1 MSKSVSNRIKS
12 SFLSRAIF
20 SQKLNNP
27 LGYLLLILAGLLMA
41 YVTTTYGV
49 KYGVLIL
56 AALMVVPILVGV
68 VGDFK
73 FGITII
79 IFIGFFTE
87 EISKFVTAPVGILND
102 GLLLLLGIS
111 VLLRLIK
118 ERNVKPFQH
127 PITVFITIWMFYNI
141 VAILNPVAATRIGWL
156 YAVRPMAGITFIYF
170 VMVYAIKDFSDV
182 KYYVKIILGLATF
195 AGLYGLKQEWI
206 GFTSG
211 EMAWLHSNPLRF
223 MLIYQW
229 GRLRVFSVF
238 SDPTTMGIIFVYIS
252 FFIIGLMTGPF
263 DRWKKIAGGLAI
275 GAMMLANAYGGSRT
289 PVALIPI
296 GVIYFLILRIN
307 MKTMLGVFVFFMLGT
322 VFMLK
327 STGSGVIYRMQ
338 SSFSTDDASVQIR
351 LEHQEFVQ
359 PFLRENP
366 FGWGLASI
374 GEWGKRFNSDSWMAD
389 FAHDSGFIRIAAE
402 LGYVGLFIYML
413 FLAVSMFYM
422 LKYYF
427 LVKDPKIKS
436 FYLGINLVFFILI
449 IANFPQ
455 EAIVILPTSLFF
467 NILLA
472 IGVRLK
478 DFDKHYVRYHK
489 NQ

>member
-1 MSKSVSNRIKS
+1 MSSISNRIKTN
-12 SFLSRAIF
+12 FLSKTIF

-27 LGYLLLILAGLLMA
+27 LGYLLLILAGALMA
-41 YVTTTYGV
+41 YVTTMYGV
-49 KYGVLIL
+49 KFGIMIL
-56 AALMVVPILVGV
+56 AALMVVPMLVGI

-79 IFIGFFTE
+79 IVIGFFTD
-87 EISKFVTAPVGILND
+87 EIGKFVTAPVGILND
-102 GLLLLLGIS
+102 GILLLLGIS

-118 ERNVKPFQH
+118 ERNLTPFQH
-127 PITVFITIWMFYNI
+127 PITVFITIWMLYNI
-141 VAILNPVAATRIGWL
+141 VAVLNPVAATRLGWL

-170 VMVYAIKDFSDV
+170 VMAYAIKDFSDV
-182 KYYVKIILGLATF
+182 KYYVKIILGLSAI

-206 GFTSG
+206 GFSDG

-252 FFIIGLMTGPF
+252 FFIVALMTGPF
-263 DRWKKIAGGLAI
+263 NRWMKIVGALSI

-296 GVIYFLILRIN
+296 GVIYFLILRAN
-307 MKTMLGVFVFFMLGT
+307 KKTIIGVFAFFLLGT

-359 PFLRENP
+359 PFLQENP

-374 GEWGKRFNSDSWMAD
+374 GEWGKRFNKDSWMAD

-402 LGYVGLFIYML
+402 LGYVGLFLYML
-413 FLAVSMFYM
+413 LLAVSMFYM

-427 LVKDPKIKS
+427 LVRDPKIKA
-436 FYLGINLVFFILI
+436 FYLGINLAFFILI

-472 IGVRLK
+472 IGIRLK
-478 DFDKHYVRYHK
+478 DFDAHYMKYHK
-489 NQ
+489 NR

>member
-1 MSKSVSNRIKS
+1 MSKTVSNRIKT
-12 SFLSRAIF
+12 SFLRRAIF

-27 LGYLLLILAGLLMA
+27 LGYLLLALSGALMA
-41 YVTTTYGV
+41 YVTTIYGV
-49 KYGVLIL
+49 KLGIF
-56 AALMVVPILVGV
+56 ILVGLMV
-68 VGDFK
+68 MPMLVGIVGDFK

-79 IFIGFFTE
+79 ILIGFFTD
-87 EISKFVTAPVGILND
+87 EIGKFVSAPVGILND
-102 GLLLLLGIS
+102 GILLLLGIS
-111 VLLRLIK
+111 LMLRLIK
-118 ERNVKPFQH
+118 ERNFKPFQH
-127 PITVFITIWMFYNI
+127 PITVFITIWMLYNI
-141 VAILNPVAATRIGWL
+141 VAVLNPVAATRIGWL

-170 VMVYAIKDFSDV
+170 VMAYALKDFSDA
-182 KYYVKIILGLATF
+182 KYFIKIILGLTTL

-206 GFTSG
+206 GFSSG
-211 EMAWLHSNPLRF
+211 EMAWLHSDPLRF

-252 FFIIGLMTGPF
+252 FFIVALMTGPF
-263 DRWKKIAGGLAI
+263 DRWKKVVGGLSIA
-275 GAMMLANAYGGSRT
+275 AMMLANAYGGSRT
-289 PVALIPI
+289 PVALVPV
-296 GVIYFLILRIN
+296 GVIYFLILRAN
-307 MKTMLGVFVFFMLGT
+307 RKTIIGVFAFFLLGT
-322 VFMLK
+322 AFMLK

-338 SSFSTDDASVQIR
+338 SSFSTNDASVQIR

-374 GEWGKRFNSDSWMAD
+374 GEWGKRFNKDSWMAD

-413 FLAVSMFYM
+413 FLAVAMYYM

-427 LVKDPKIKS
+427 LVQNPKIKS

-449 IANFPQ
+449 ISNFPQ
-455 EAIVILPTSLFF
+455 ESIVILPTSLFF

-472 IGVRLK
+472 MGVRLK
-478 DFDKHYVRYHK
+478 DFDEHYVKYHK

>member
-1 MSKSVSNRIKS
+1 MSKTISNRIKA

-27 LGYLLLILAGLLMA
+27 LGYLLLILAGALMA
-41 YVTTTYGV
+41 YVTTIYGV
-49 KYGVLIL
+49 KFGIMIL
-56 AALMVVPILVGV
+56 AALMVMPMLVGI

-73 FGITII
+73 FGITVII
-79 IFIGFFTE
+79 VIGFFTD
-87 EISKFVTAPVGILND
+87 EITKFVSAPVGILND
-102 GLLLLLGIS
+102 GILLLLGIS
-111 VLLRLIK
+111 LMLRLIK
-118 ERNVKPFQH
+118 ERNFKPFHH
-127 PITVFITIWMFYNI
+127 PITVFITIWMLYNI
-141 VAILNPVAATRIGWL
+141 FAVLNPVAATRIGWL

-170 VMVYAIKDFSDV
+170 VMAYAVKDFEDAKYFV
-182 KYYVKIILGLATF
+182 KVILGLTALS
-195 AGLYGLKQEWI
+195 GLYGLKQEWI
-206 GFTSG
+206 GFSSA
-211 EMAWLHSNPLRF
+211 EMAWLHSDPLRF

-238 SDPTTMGIIFVYIS
+238 SDPTTMGIIFVYIT
-252 FFIIGLMTGPF
+252 FLIVALMTGPF
-263 DRWKKIAGGLAI
+263 SKRKKILGGVAI
-275 GAMMLANAYGGSRT
+275 AVMMLANAYGGSRT

-296 GVIYFLILRIN
+296 GVIYYLILRVNKNTLI
-307 MKTMLGVFVFFMLGT
+307 GVFGFFLLGA

-327 STGSGVIYRMQ
+327 STSSGVIYRMQ
-338 SSFSTDDASVQIR
+338 SSFSTNDASVQIR

-374 GEWGKRFNSDSWMAD
+374 GEWGKRFNSNSWMAD

-413 FLAVSMFYM
+413 FLAVSMYYM

-427 LVKDPKIKS
+427 LVKDPMIKS

-449 IANFPQ
+449 ISNFPQ

-478 DFDKHYVRYHK
+478 DFDEHYVKYHK
-489 NQ
+489 N